1 MKKPLEMDI
10 PFEVFFEFFEET
22 PKGILLLLLVK
33 PGAKK
38 EKISLNAEGN
48 LTLSVAAPPVDNAA
62 NDRVRELLGQLL
74 AIPKSAVS
82 IHSGSTSRK
91 KLIRLEGLKM
101 DQIKLGRSDRI

>member
-10 PFEVFFEFFEET
+10 PFDVFFEFFEET
-22 PKGILLLLLVK
+22 PKGIFLLLMVK

-74 AIPKSAVS
+74 NIPKSAVRV
-82 IHSGSTSRK
+82 HSGSTSRK
-91 KLIRLEGLKM
+91 KLMRIEGVKM
-101 DQIKLGRSDRI
+101 DHIIHGRSDRI